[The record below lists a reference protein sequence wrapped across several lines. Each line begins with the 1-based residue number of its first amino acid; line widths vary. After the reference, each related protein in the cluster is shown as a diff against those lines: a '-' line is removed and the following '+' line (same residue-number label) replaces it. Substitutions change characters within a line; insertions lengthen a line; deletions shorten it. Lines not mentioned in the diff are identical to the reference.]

1 MIKIVCIDFQYL
13 FVYFLANGLPVSGKD
28 ETILYIYEVSK
39 VHFFNN
45 GGEKKAVTQEVAKV
59 TGSCQLFF
67 AFSICRC
74 LWLAT
79 GNLVGLFLKPTVLY

>member
-1 MIKIVCIDFQYL
+1 MGRSDMRSAAKSI
-13 FVYFLANGLPVSGKD
+13 
-28 ETILYIYEVSK
+28 
-39 VHFFNN
+39 FNDT
-45 GGEKKAVTQEVAKV
+45 KKAMTQEVAKV

-79 GNLVGLFLKPTVLY
+79 GNLVALFLKPTVLDYKCDVMT

>member
-1 MIKIVCIDFQYL
+1 M
-13 FVYFLANGLPVSGKD
+13 ANELPFSGKD
-28 ETILYIYEVSK
+28 ETILCIYEVSK
-39 VHFFNN
+39 VHFLTMAVK
-45 GGEKKAVTQEVAKV
+45 KKAVTQEVAKV

-79 GNLVGLFLKPTVLY
+79 GNLVALFLKPTVLYYKCDVMT